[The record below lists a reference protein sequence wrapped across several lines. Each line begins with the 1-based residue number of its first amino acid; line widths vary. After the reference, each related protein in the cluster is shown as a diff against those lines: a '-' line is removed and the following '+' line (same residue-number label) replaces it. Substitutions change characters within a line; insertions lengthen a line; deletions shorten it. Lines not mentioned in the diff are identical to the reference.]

1 MYNKVTLVGRLGK
14 EPEIRYTQDKTPI
27 ANLSIATTDYRK
39 DSAGKS
45 TPHTEWHRV
54 VLFGKL
60 AEIVRDRNLK
70 KGSMIL
76 IEGSLRTRKWT
87 DSKNQSRSTTEV
99 IADVYT
105 EIGNKSDDVGNTS
118 NPPDDGF

>member
-14 EPEIRYTQDKTPI
+14 EPEIRHTQDKAPI
-27 ANLSIATTDYRK
+27 ATLSLATTDYRK

-45 TPHTEWHRV
+45 TPHTEWHRA

-60 AEIVRDRNLK
+60 AEIVRDRNPK

-76 IEGSLRTRKWT
+76 IEGSLRTRKWQ
-87 DSKNQSRSTTEV
+87 DNAKVDHYTTEIV
-99 IADVYT
+99 ADIYT
-105 EIGNKSDDVGNTS
+105 EIGTKSENSSNASDDQGQ
-118 NPPDDGF
+118 

>member
-1 MYNKVTLVGRLGK
+1 MHNKVTLVGRLGK
-14 EPEIRYTQDKTPI
+14 EPEIRYTQDKSPI

-60 AEIVRDRNLK
+60 AEIVRDRNPK

-76 IEGSLRTRKWT
+76 IEGSLRTRKWQ
-87 DSKNQSRSTTEV
+87 DSDKVDRYTTE
-99 IADVYT
+99 IIGDIYT
-105 EIGNKSDDVGNTS
+105 EIETKSDNSS
-118 NPPDDGF
+118 NASDDQSQ

>member
-1 MYNKVTLVGRLGK
+1 MHNKVTLLGRLGK
-14 EPEIRYTQDKTPI
+14 EPEIRYTQDKSPI

-60 AEIVRDRNLK
+60 AEIVRDRNPK
-70 KGSMIL
+70 KGAMIL
-76 IEGSLRTRKWT
+76 IEGSLRTRKWQ
-87 DSKNQSRSTTEV
+87 DSDKVDRYTTE
-99 IADVYT
+99 IIGDIYT
-105 EIGNKSDDVGNTS
+105 EIETKSDNSS
-118 NPPDDGF
+118 NASDDQSQ

>member
-14 EPEIRYTQDKTPI
+14 EPEIRYTQDKSPI

-45 TPHTEWHRV
+45 TAHTEWHRV

-60 AEIVRDRNLK
+60 AETVRDRNPK

-76 IEGSLRTRKWT
+76 IEGSLRTRKWQ
-87 DSKNQSRSTTEV
+87 DSDKVDRYTTE
-99 IADVYT
+99 IIGDIYT
-105 EIGNKSDDVGNTS
+105 EIETKSDNSS
-118 NPPDDGF
+118 NASDDQSQ

>member
-1 MYNKVTLVGRLGK
+1 MYNKITLLGRLGK
-14 EPEIRYTQDKTPI
+14 EPEIRYTQDKAPI

-39 DSAGKS
+39 DVAGKS

-60 AEIVRDRNLK
+60 AETVRDRNPK

-76 IEGSLRTRKWT
+76 IEGSLRTRKWQ
-87 DSKNQSRSTTEV
+87 DSAKVDRYTTEI
-99 IADVYT
+99 IADIYT
-105 EIGNKSDDVGNTS
+105 EIETKSDNCS
-118 NPPDDGF
+118 NASDDPSQ